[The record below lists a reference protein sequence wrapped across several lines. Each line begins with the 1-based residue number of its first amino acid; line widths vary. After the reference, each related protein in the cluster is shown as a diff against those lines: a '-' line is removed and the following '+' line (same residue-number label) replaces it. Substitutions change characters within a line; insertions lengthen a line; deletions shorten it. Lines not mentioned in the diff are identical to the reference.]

1 MELTE
6 GWYAA
11 SFFLGAGCTVGIDA
25 NGKQICDFNNDK
37 GVLAGEAFKTF
48 TAHPSFISGDN
59 SVITGGIGRG
69 REAVVRVT
77 LKNSDLAAAGET
89 IPAQT
94 YVDPICITADNV
106 AEYLANGQ
114 AFQ

>member
-1 MELTE
+1 MGRMGIE
-6 GWYAA
+6 YA
-11 SFFLGAGCTVGIDA
+11 
-25 NGKQICDFNNDK
+25 
-37 GVLAGEAFKTF
+37 
-48 TAHPSFISGDN
+48 
-59 SVITGGIGRG
+59 
-69 REAVVRVT
+69 
-77 LKNSDLAAAGET
+77 LKIVAGET